1 MTAWLVCVG
10 VVRFFFGFCSSG
22 IGGPP
27 FISFH
32 ADCTTPA
39 PGPSILKI
47 LCIEPGIAGGVDHV
61 VENVFWISGFLHQ
74 DLDEIADTIVFTA
87 GELPNEIDTVHDGH
101 SVRIIVQIHNE
112 TGTRV
117 EVVNGHCGQSGGFC
131 GLRLGL
137 SDKRGI
143 LGPDGLQL
151 GGQAGILG
159 TERVKLHVGI
169 SCADRGACS
178 ARDEGESGEDGN
190 DDLFHGKNSF
200 CPRNLRGGSGVV

>member
-1 MTAWLVCVG
+1 M
-10 VVRFFFGFCSSG
+10 
-22 IGGPP
+22 GGPP
-27 FISFH
+27 FVSFH

-101 SVRIIVQIHNE
+101 SVRIIVQIYNE
-112 TGTRV
+112 AGTCV

-131 GLRLGL
+131 GLCFGL
-137 SDKRGI
+137 SDKCGI
-143 LGPDGLQL
+143 LGLDGLQL

-178 ARDEGESGEDGN
+178 ARDEGESSEGGN
-190 DDLFHGKNSF
+190 DDLFHVSF
-200 CPRNLRGGSGVV
+200 SFRPVGLSCGGLFLWLHCIT